1 MLKRTPNALAA
12 FALLLL
18 ACAAATAQTP
28 GTGDGSKPKQAEGAR
43 TASASSASSP
53 SKSGTEGVRGVAASD
68 ASHYGA
74 AASSAAPAAVPAAPK
89 IGEAAPDFKL
99 PYATQEAIHMK
110 PEEQMSLSAQRG
122 KNVILAFYPADWSG
136 GCTTEVCTLR
146 DTFAELSKLNATVLA
161 VSGDYVFSHQE
172 WAKHHNLQF
181 PLLSDHDHHVARMFD
196 SYMEGVG
203 FNKRTVYL
211 IDKEGVVRYVNLAFK
226 AGDKKDYDALR
237 AELEK
242 LK

>member
-1 MLKRTPNALAA
+1 MLNETLKRGLKMLTALALV
-12 FALLLL
+12 LLVMC
-18 ACAAATAQTP
+18 ATAAAQSEA
-28 GTGDGSKPKQAEGAR
+28 GIGGGKPKAKSEGVHGGAPDDATKKKTDEAHYG
-43 TASASSASSP
+43 TASA
-53 SKSGTEGVRGVAASD
+53 TTTMTAA
-68 ASHYGA
+68 
-74 AASSAAPAAVPAAPK
+74 AAPK
-89 IGEAAPDFKL
+89 VGEAAPDFKL
-99 PYATQEAIHMK
+99 PYATQEKIFMK
-110 PEEQMSLSAQRG
+110 PDEQLSLSAQRG

-146 DTFAELSKLNATVLA
+146 DTFAELAKLNATVLA

-181 PLLSDHDHHVARMFD
+181 PLLSDHDHHVAKMYD
-196 SYMEGVG
+196 SFMDGVG
-203 FNKRTVYL
+203 FNKRTIYL
-211 IDKEGVVRYVNLAFK
+211 IDKDGMVRYVNLAFK

>member
-1 MLKRTPNALAA
+1 MLNETLRRGLKVLTALALVMLVSVA
-12 FALLLL
+12 V
-18 ACAAATAQTP
+18 AAQSV
-28 GTGDGSKPKQAEGAR
+28 G
-43 TASASSASSP
+43 
-53 SKSGTEGVRGVAASD
+53 GTEGGKPKAKSEAAHGAAPTDTSKKKTDD
-68 ASHYGA
+68 AHYGSA
-74 AASSAAPAAVPAAPK
+74 SNASAASSATAASAVAAAPK
-89 IGEAAPDFKL
+89 VGEAAPDFRL
-99 PYATQEAIHMK
+99 PYATQEKIFMK
-110 PEEQMSLSAQRG
+110 PEEQLSLSAQRG

-146 DTFAELSKLNATVLA
+146 DTFAELAKLNATVLA

-211 IDKEGVVRYVNLAFK
+211 IDKDGMVRYVNLAFK

>member
-1 MLKRTPNALAA
+1 MHKRTLSAA
-12 FALLLL
+12 VARVAALL
-18 ACAAATAQTP
+18 ACAAFMCAAVQAQSATN
-28 GTGDGSKPKQAEGAR
+28 SPKT
-43 TASASSASSP
+43 TASASV
-53 SKSGTEGVRGVAASD
+53 KIVV
-68 ASHYGA
+68 
-74 AASSAAPAAVPAAPK
+74 AAPK
-89 IGEAAPDFKL
+89 VGQAAPDFKL
-99 PYATQEAIHMK
+99 PYATQEGIHMK
-110 PEEQMSLSAQRG
+110 PEEQMSLASQRG

-146 DTFAELSKLNATVLA
+146 DTVAELSKLNATVLA

-181 PLLSDHDHHVARMFD
+181 PLLSDHDHAVAKMYD

-211 IDKEGVVRYVNLAFK
+211 IDKDGVVRYVNLAFK

>member
-1 MLKRTPNALAA
+1 MLKRTDRRAVVKPSKPFARIVVTAALAA
-12 FALLLL
+12 SALALVLL
-18 ACAAATAQTP
+18 AVAASAQQPAATA
-28 GTGDGSKPKQAEGAR
+28 KPKTDDAHYG
-43 TASASSASSP
+43 SSAS
-53 SKSGTEGVRGVAASD
+53 KTTTTATVAAT
-68 ASHYGA
+68 
-74 AASSAAPAAVPAAPK
+74 VAPK
-89 IGEAAPDFKL
+89 VGEAAPDFKL
-99 PYATQEAIHMK
+99 PYATQEKYFMK
-110 PEEQMSLSAQRG
+110 PDEQMSLSSQRG

-161 VSGDYVFSHQE
+161 ISGDYVFSHQE

-181 PLLSDHDHHVARMFD
+181 PLLSDHDHHVAKMYD

-211 IDKEGVVRYVNLAFK
+211 IDKDGVVRYVNLAFK